1 MKIAIACPGSA
12 VRSSGNA
19 ITAQRYARI
28 LRSLGHRIVTKTE
41 RADLLVALHARKSAA
56 AVRAF
61 RHARPQGRIVLVL
74 TGTDLHPRLDAT
86 AAARDALKA
95 ADLLV
100 VLEPLARSRLPAAL
114 RRKCLVIRQSCEDPV
129 TQRRPVAGRI
139 LQVGH
144 LRAAKDPLLAARA
157 LRGLAGLELV
167 HLGGEWESGWKGR
180 VQAQMRR
187 NPAYR
192 WRGER
197 SASEVRRE
205 LARAWLFVQPSRIEG
220 SSAALI
226 EALCAG
232 VGVLASRAT
241 GNLGTLGRSHPGMYA
256 VGDSAALRRLL
267 ARALREPGFVARL
280 ERFSRRI
287 AVLHAPVREVQAW
300 QRLLDRLQKKEP
312 RGHRGR
318 GG

>member
-1 MKIAIACPGSA
+1 
-12 VRSSGNA
+12 
-19 ITAQRYARI
+19 
-28 LRSLGHRIVTKTE
+28 
-41 RADLLVALHARKSAA
+41 
-56 AVRAF
+56 
-61 RHARPQGRIVLVL
+61 
-74 TGTDLHPRLDAT
+74 
-86 AAARDALKA
+86 
-95 ADLLV
+95 
-100 VLEPLARSRLPAAL
+100 
-114 RRKCLVIRQSCEDPV
+114 
-129 TQRRPVAGRI
+129 
-139 LQVGH
+139 
-144 LRAAKDPLLAARA
+144 
-157 LRGLAGLELV
+157 
-167 HLGGEWESGWKGR
+167 
-180 VQAQMRR
+180 MRR

-197 SASEVRRE
+197 SHSEVRRE

-241 GNLGTLGRSHPGMYA
+241 GNLGTLGGSHPGLFAM
-256 VGDSAALRRLL
+256 GDSAALRRLMT
-267 ARALREPGFVARL
+267 RALREPGFVARL